1 MCEVAGMITAMT
13 AIAGGIGSYA
23 QSVQQNQQ
31 AQANQAY
38 QIAVARSNAEAA
50 LINSQYALDAGE
62 REANKLDDQ
71 KRLALG
77 IVKKKFGASNV
88 EINSGSPYA
97 SLVSKSTEFETKK
110 SDVMQDAEKQ
120 AWNYQVNANNS
131 LNQANFLASQ
141 NISGVGPYNSL
152 MSIVGT
158 GLDVMAKAISYA

>member
-23 QSVQQNQQ
+23 ESVQRNQQ
-31 AQANQAY
+31 ASANQAY
-38 QIAVARSNAEAA
+38 QIAIARSNAEAA
-50 LINSQYALDAGE
+50 LINSQYALDAGKRKTE
-62 REANKLDDQ
+62 ELDNQKALAVGKL
-71 KRLALG
+71 KSNY
-77 IVKKKFGASNV
+77 GASNV
-88 EINSGSPYA
+88 EINSGSPGD
-97 SLVSKSTEFETKK
+97 SLVSMSTVYDTEKTAVQE
-110 SDVMQDAEKQ
+110 DAEKQ

-158 GLDVMAKAISYA
+158 GLDAMAKAISYA